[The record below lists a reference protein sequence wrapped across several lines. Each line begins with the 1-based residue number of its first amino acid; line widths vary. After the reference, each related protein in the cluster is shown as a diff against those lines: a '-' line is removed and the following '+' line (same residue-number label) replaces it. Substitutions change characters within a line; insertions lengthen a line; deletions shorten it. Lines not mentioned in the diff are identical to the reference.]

1 MRSERKNRGGRDACD
16 LRGMSAYLAY
26 TGEFAE
32 KNAFRNLGRVPA
44 AFREFHWDL
53 QPVTLEK
60 PKTGIK
66 LE

>member
-26 TGEFAE
+26 TGEFAV
-32 KNAFRNLGRVPA
+32 KNAFRNLGRVLT
-44 AFREFHWDL
+44 AFREFHWDP

-60 PKTGIK
+60 RKAGIK

>member
-1 MRSERKNRGGRDACD
+1 MKRSGERGVRDARGP
-16 LRGMSAYLAY
+16 RGMSQYLAY

>member
-1 MRSERKNRGGRDACD
+1 MRDARGP
-16 LRGMSAYLAY
+16 RGMSPYLAY

-44 AFREFHWDL
+44 AFREFHWDP

-60 PKTGIK
+60 RKAGIK